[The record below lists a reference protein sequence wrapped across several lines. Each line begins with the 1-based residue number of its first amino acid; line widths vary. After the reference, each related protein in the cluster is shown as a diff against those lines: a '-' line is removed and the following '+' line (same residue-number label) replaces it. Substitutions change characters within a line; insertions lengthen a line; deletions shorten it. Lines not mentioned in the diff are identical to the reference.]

1 MRVLM
6 VSDVYFPRINGV
18 STAIQTCRET
28 LAGEG
33 IDVQLVAPDYG
44 SGTGNPGQGGAG
56 GEGVGG
62 GGAEAWISRVRG
74 RPAPRDPEDRV
85 LAWRALRRAVDQ
97 ALARGVDLVHVQT
110 PFFAHYAG
118 HRAARRQRLPVI
130 ATYHTLFEE
139 YLQHY
144 APFAPVSWLRVLARR
159 FSRAQCNELDAVIV
173 PSQAIHR
180 RLGEYGVTTPM
191 HILPTGIPLARFAPA
206 APAAGP
212 GSGAAPAAL
221 RSSFR
226 AAHGIAAGRPVA
238 LYVGRVAGEKNIDF
252 LLDVAALARESTP
265 DLLLLIAGEGPAL
278 PALRAATEARGLT
291 QHVQFLGYLD
301 RRHELPACYAAADAF
316 VFASRTETQGLVL
329 LEAMAAGLPVVALA
343 VMGTIDILGARRGAL
358 VPDDNPAAFA
368 LELSQLLR
376 DAPLRRR
383 LGEEGQAYAAEWS
396 DTALAARLAEL
407 YRRIVAGSRSSR

>member
-44 SGTGNPGQGGAG
+44 GPASAAGSVGTAG
-56 GEGVGG
+56 EH
-62 GGAEAWISRVRG
+62 WIRRVPG

-85 LAWRALRRAVDQ
+85 LAWRELQRTIAQ
-97 ALARGVDLVHVQT
+97 ALVGGVDLVHVQT
-110 PFFAHYAG
+110 PFLAHYAG
-118 HRAARRQRLPVI
+118 HRAARRHRVPVI

-144 APFAPVSWLRVLARR
+144 APFAPGAWLRALARR
-159 FSRAQCNELDAVIV
+159 FSRAQCNSLDAVIV

-206 APAAGP
+206 ATASAQQPATSQRHA
-212 GSGAAPAAL
+212 
-221 RSSFR
+221 FR
-226 AAHGIAAGRPVA
+226 AAHGIGAERPVA

-278 PALRAATEARGLT
+278 PALRAATEARGLA

-301 RRHELPACYAAADAF
+301 RRHDLPACYAAADAF

-383 LGEEGQAYAAEWS
+383 LGEEGQAYAAEWA
-396 DTALAARLAEL
+396 DTALAPRLAEL
-407 YRRIVAGSRSSR
+407 YRRLVAGQRSAR